1 MVLAHF
7 TNNTGLI
14 NMTTSSLKSGYLV
27 ATDERPVC
35 IYDTFKEAEE
45 HINFQR
51 TIMDSKKT
59 WYIVEIK
66 LSNWK
71 TYKYEQE
78 IQSL

>member
-1 MVLAHF
+1 MK
-7 TNNTGLI
+7 
-14 NMTTSSLKSGYLV
+14 TSSLKSGYLV

-35 IYDTFKEAEE
+35 IYDTLKEAEE

-51 TIMDSKKT
+51 TIMGSKMN

-71 TYKYEQE
+71 AFKYNKENE
-78 IQSL
+78 